1 MVMRRTEQV
10 LMELNNGVTSTSS
23 NVDDAG
29 FIHDVLSELSAW
41 RHHVNRKDA
50 ADDEQL
56 LRTFTNMG
64 EIATIVQQR
73 TKMNTEREN

>member
-1 MVMRRTEQV
+1 
-10 LMELNNGVTSTSS
+10 MELNNGVASTGS
-23 NVDDAG
+23 NVDDTGA
-29 FIHDVLSELSAW
+29 IHDVLSELSAW

-64 EIATIVQQR
+64 EVATIVQQR
-73 TKMNTEREN
+73 TELNTQCEN

>member
-1 MVMRRTEQV
+1 
-10 LMELNNGVTSTSS
+10 MELNNSVASASS
-23 NVDDAG
+23 NVDDTG
-29 FIHDVLSELSAW
+29 SINDVLSELSAW

-64 EIATIVQQR
+64 EIATTVHQR
-73 TKMNTEREN
+73 TAMHSEREN